1 MLDSHIRPLLDHAT
15 AGLARRLVKARV
27 TANQL
32 TAIGFVLGL
41 GAALLIA
48 LGRPTLAAI
57 LFLLGRLLDGLD
69 GPVARETEATDL
81 GGYLDIVFDFI
92 VYAAIPLAF
101 ALYNPAANA
110 LAAACLLAAIVA
122 NGAAFLAFAAI
133 AEKRGLQTAS
143 QGNKSMY
150 FLAGLAEGTETIV
163 TYTAMCLF
171 PEAFPYLAAAFA
183 ALCVASAIGRISIA
197 IGLLSERGTKI

>member
-1 MLDSHIRPLLDHAT
+1 MLDSHIRPYLDRAT
-15 AGLARRLVKARV
+15 ARLARRLAKAGV

-41 GAALLIA
+41 AAALLII
-48 LGRPTLAAI
+48 LGRPPLAAV
-57 LFLLGRLLDGLD
+57 LFLLGRLFDGLD

-101 ALYNPAANA
+101 ALHDPAANA
-110 LAAACLLAAIVA
+110 LAATCLLAAIVA

-133 AEKRGLQTAS
+133 AGKRDLQTTA
-143 QGNKSMY
+143 QGHKSMY
-150 FLAGLAEGTETIV
+150 FLAGLAEGTETV
-163 TYTAMCLF
+163 VLYTAMCLF
-171 PEAFPYLAAAFA
+171 PASFPVLAIAFA
-183 ALCVASAIGRISIA
+183 ALCVASAIGRITIA
-197 IGLLSERGTKI
+197 IGLLSERGTKT

>member
-1 MLDSHIRPLLDHAT
+1 MLDSRIRPLLDHAT
-15 AGLARRLVKARV
+15 AGLARRLAKARV

-32 TAIGFVLGL
+32 TAVGLVLGL

-57 LFLLGRLLDGLD
+57 LFLLGRLFDGLD
-69 GPVARETEATDL
+69 GPVARETKATDL
-81 GGYLDIVFDFI
+81 GGYLDNVFDFI

-122 NGAAFLAFAAI
+122 NGTAFLAFAAI
-133 AEKRGLQTAS
+133 AGKRGLQTAA
-143 QGNKSMY
+143 QGHKSMY
-150 FLAGLAEGTETIV
+150 FLAGMAEGTETVV

-197 IGLLSERGTKI
+197 IGLLSERGTKT